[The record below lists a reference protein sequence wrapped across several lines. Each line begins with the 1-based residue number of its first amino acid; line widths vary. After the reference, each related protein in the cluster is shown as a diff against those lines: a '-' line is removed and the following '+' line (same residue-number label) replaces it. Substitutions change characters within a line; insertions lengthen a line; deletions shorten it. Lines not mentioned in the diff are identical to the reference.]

1 MSETSQ
7 RKPKSKSK
15 IFLCSI
21 ILGICLVS
29 ALLMLIVT
37 SKSQHDEEKL
47 VTLRVQESTESTLNN
62 LPMRTN
68 QTTTAKVKCY
78 QCLSEHPCYV
88 PPEVPLSSELNC
100 DLMSDDGFC
109 DDLCNHPEQVHL
121 YLIYRKILTTPN
133 NFFPIEF

>member
-1 MSETSQ
+1 MMSETTQSA
-7 RKPKSKSK
+7 PKSKSK

-62 LPMRTN
+62 LPMRT
-68 QTTTAKVKCY
+68 TTAKVKCD
-78 QCLSEHPCYV
+78 QCLYEHPCYV

-121 YLIYRKILTTPN
+121 HLFSLQYDTD
-133 NFFPIEF
+133 NFK

>member
-1 MSETSQ
+1 MMSETSQ
-7 RKPKSKSK
+7 RKPTSKSK

-21 ILGICLVS
+21 ILGISLVS
-29 ALLMLIVT
+29 TLLILIVRT
-37 SKSQHDEEKL
+37 FESQHDEEKL

-62 LPMRTN
+62 LPMRT
-68 QTTTAKVKCY
+68 TTAKVKCD
-78 QCLSEHPCYV
+78 QCLYEHPCYV

-121 YLIYRKILTTPN
+121 YLVYHKILTIKN
-133 NFFPIEF
+133 HFFP

>member
-21 ILGICLVS
+21 ILGISLVS
-29 ALLMLIVT
+29 TLLILIVRT
-37 SKSQHDEEKL
+37 FESQHDEEKL
-47 VTLRVQESTESTLNN
+47 VTLRVQESTESTLTT
-62 LPMRTN
+62 LPMTTN
-68 QTTTAKVKCY
+68 PTTTAK
-78 QCLSEHPCYV
+78 HPCYV

>member
-1 MSETSQ
+1 MMSETSQ

-21 ILGICLVS
+21 ILGISLVS
-29 ALLMLIVT
+29 TLLIFIVT
-37 SKSQHDEEKL
+37 TFKSQHNEEKL
-47 VTLRVQESTESTLNN
+47 VTLRVQESTESTLTT
-62 LPMRTN
+62 LPMTTN
-68 QTTTAKVKCY
+68 QTTTAEVKCH

-100 DLMSDDGFC
+100 DLMSNDGFC

-121 YLIYRKILTTPN
+121 YLVYRT
-133 NFFPIEF
+133 

>member
-1 MSETSQ
+1 MSETTQSA
-7 RKPKSKSK
+7 PKSKSK

-47 VTLRVQESTESTLNN
+47 VTLRVQESTESTLNT
-62 LPMRTN
+62 LPVRTN

-121 YLIYRKILTTPN
+121 YVVYNKILTSSN
-133 NFFPIEF
+133 NCFP

>member
-1 MSETSQ
+1 MMSETTQSA
-7 RKPKSKSK
+7 PKSKSK

-47 VTLRVQESTESTLNN
+47 VTLRVQESTESLTT
-62 LPMRTN
+62 LPMTTN
-68 QTTTAKVKCY
+68 QTTTD
-78 QCLSEHPCYV
+78 EHPCYV

-121 YLIYRKILTTPN
+121 YLIHRT
-133 NFFPIEF
+133 

>member
-7 RKPKSKSK
+7 RKPTSKSK

-21 ILGICLVS
+21 ILGISLVS
-29 ALLMLIVT
+29 TLLILIVRT
-37 SKSQHDEEKL
+37 FESQHDEEKL
-47 VTLRVQESTESTLNN
+47 VTLRVQESTESTLTT
-62 LPMRTN
+62 LPMTTN
-68 QTTTAKVKCY
+68 PTTKAK
-78 QCLSEHPCYV
+78 HPCYV

-121 YLIYRKILTTPN
+121 YLIYHKILTTPN
-133 NFFPIEF
+133 NFFPHRILMVEIVV

>member
-1 MSETSQ
+1 MMSETTQSA
-7 RKPKSKSK
+7 PKSKSK

-62 LPMRTN
+62 LPMRT
-68 QTTTAKVKCY
+68 TTAKVKCD
-78 QCLSEHPCYV
+78 QCLYEHPCYV
-88 PPEVPLSSELNC
+88 PDYHVINSLLKLVC
-100 DLMSDDGFC
+100 
-109 DDLCNHPEQVHL
+109 
-121 YLIYRKILTTPN
+121 
-133 NFFPIEF
+133 

>member
-21 ILGICLVS
+21 ILGISLVS
-29 ALLMLIVT
+29 TLLILIVRT
-37 SKSQHDEEKL
+37 FESQHDEEKL
-47 VTLRVQESTESTLNN
+47 VTLRVQESTESLTT
-62 LPMRTN
+62 LPMTTN
-68 QTTTAKVKCY
+68 QTTTD
-78 QCLSEHPCYV
+78 EHPCYV

-100 DLMSDDGFC
+100 DLMSNDGFC

-121 YLIYRKILTTPN
+121 YLIYRT
-133 NFFPIEF
+133 

>member
-1 MSETSQ
+1 MSETTQSA
-7 RKPKSKSK
+7 PKSKSK

-21 ILGICLVS
+21 ILGISLVS

-37 SKSQHDEEKL
+37 SESQHDKEKL
-47 VTLRVQESTESTLNN
+47 VTLRVQESTESTLTT
-62 LPMRTN
+62 LPMTTN
-68 QTTTAKVKCY
+68 PTTTAK
-78 QCLSEHPCYV
+78 HPCYV

-121 YLIYRKILTTPN
+121 YLVYHKILTIQN
-133 NFFPIEF
+133 HFFP

>member
-1 MSETSQ
+1 MMSETTQSA
-7 RKPKSKSK
+7 PKSKSK

-21 ILGICLVS
+21 ILGISLVS

-47 VTLRVQESTESTLNN
+47 VTLRVQESTES
-62 LPMRTN
+62 MRTN
-68 QTTTAKVKCY
+68 QTTTAKVKCD

-121 YLIYRKILTTPN
+121 YLVYHKILTIQN
-133 NFFPIEF
+133 HFFP